1 MPTSG
6 PPLPKRPKGR
16 LFIAMVIAGLMI
28 FGVRTIYDRTIRYVA
43 YGELQAETLELAA
56 PWQGVVESLH
66 VREGDVVSVG
76 DIIARVDSLELEQK
90 IDSID
95 DSLRVE
101 RAQLASDFAMLR
113 WESEKIHDTRR
124 LAQSD
129 FYDKWSELLWE
140 QSRLSDLRSQEK
152 RLKGLYDDGAAP
164 EERLQTIS
172 FQLAGQE
179 KRVEQLTEA
188 VRALRNRG
196 GGDLNLSI
204 EDRVQ
209 PTLVRIQ
216 NLQQQLDRVRARR
229 LEGEVRSTAGGRIL
243 RMHRFVGEYSDQSQP
258 IASILVEGSEMP
270 VLYVPQMMV
279 RDFPV
284 GSELPLYVPSIDRNL
299 RCKVMR
305 HGMQT
310 RKAPDSI
317 ARHYNVNQALLP
329 IHLRVDEPGGV
340 PPGLAV
346 GSEIR
351 LPRRETSGWFDRAML
366 AFRGW
371 FGSADSGYAQIPAA
385 NPHDSPTRFRDA
397 TDELPMT
404 RSAIVDP
411 ATAEGRSDVEA

>member
-1 MPTSG
+1 
-6 PPLPKRPKGR
+6 
-16 LFIAMVIAGLMI
+16 MVIAGLVI

-76 DIIARVDSLELEQK
+76 DVIARVDSLELEQK

-258 IASILVEGSEMP
+258 IASILVDGSEMP
-270 VLYVPQMMV
+270 VLYVPQTMV

-284 GSELPLYVPSIDRNL
+284 GSELPVYVPSIDRTL
-299 RCKVMR
+299 RCKVLR
-305 HGMQT
+305 HGMET

-340 PPGLAV
+340 PQGLAV

-351 LPRRETSGWFDRAML
+351 LPRRESSGWLDRTML

-371 FGSADSGYAQIPAA
+371 FGATSSGYARALPTDVSHAETHGRREEAA
-385 NPHDSPTRFRDA
+385 TPVFRTPVADPSA
-397 TDELPMT
+397 TED
-404 RSAIVDP
+404 
-411 ATAEGRSDVEA
+411 RSDVEA